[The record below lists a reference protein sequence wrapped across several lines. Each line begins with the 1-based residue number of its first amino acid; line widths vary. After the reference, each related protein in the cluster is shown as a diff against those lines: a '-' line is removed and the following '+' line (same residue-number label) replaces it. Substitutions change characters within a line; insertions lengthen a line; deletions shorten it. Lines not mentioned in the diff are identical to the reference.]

1 MAAGVVAT
9 ATGNWKSRKSGHE
22 SKREEGMKLIHEVGL
37 GRFEP
42 YCPDY

>member
-1 MAAGVVAT
+1 MAAGVVILR
-9 ATGNWKSRKSGHE
+9 GNLRNRKSGHE